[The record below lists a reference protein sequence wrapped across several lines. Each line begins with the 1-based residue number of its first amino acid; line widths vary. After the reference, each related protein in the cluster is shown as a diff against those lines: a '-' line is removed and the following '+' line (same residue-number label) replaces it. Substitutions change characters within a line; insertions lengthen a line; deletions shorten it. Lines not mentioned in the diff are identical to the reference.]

1 MPKYE
6 VVLKE
11 TVLHTVVVDN
21 DDVEALYE
29 TSVSESVGELA
40 IEGFNSGQLVDTD
53 AEQLELEVVKVNKME
68 ETDAEV

>member
-1 MPKYE
+1 MPKYQ

-11 TVLHTVVVDN
+11 TILHTVFVDN

-40 IEGFNSGQLVDTD
+40 IEGFNSGQLVDID
-53 AEQLELEVVKVNKME
+53 AEQLELEVIKVNEME
-68 ETDAEV
+68 KTDA

>member
-11 TVLHTVVVDN
+11 TVLHTIIVDN

-40 IEGFNSGQLVDTD
+40 IEGFNSGQLVDID
-53 AEQLELEVVKVNKME
+53 AEQLELEVTKVTPVE
-68 ETDAEV
+68 

>member
-11 TVLHTVVVDN
+11 IVLHTVVVDN

-40 IEGFNSGQLVDTD
+40 IAGFNSGQLVDTD
-53 AEQLELEVVKVNKME
+53 AEQLELEVVKVNELGEK
-68 ETDAEV
+68 